1 MKNLQII
8 NNKRGETLIAVVFVT
23 FVCIMITVYIF
34 YYLFNIINVFIC
46 YEKLNNIA
54 LKYMF
59 ILERFGYITAEEK
72 KEMVNDLTSNGF
84 DEENITINVPTLK
97 SKFGEKLELSIEYKF
112 RLDSI
117 IVNNV
122 FSKETEYINLKVKKA
137 CYNKI

>member
-8 NNKRGETLIAVVFVT
+8 NKRGETLIAVVFVT

-59 ILERFGYITAEEK
+59 ILERFGYITAE
-72 KEMVNDLTSNGF
+72 MVNDLTLNGF

-117 IVNNV
+117 IVNDV